1 MNIAEVNTANKET
14 LMKISGIGAKKASAL
29 IQERSQGLFKS
40 FEDLERVKGVGKK
53 MISNIKNDVQSKSK
67 KEISTKESKE
77 KTTVITQSAK
87 SPSTNEITKEALKK

>member
-40 FEDLERVKGVGKK
+40 FEDLERVKGIGKK
-53 MISNIKNDVQSKSK
+53 MISNIKNDVKSKSK
-67 KEISTKESKE
+67 KEITTKESKESKE

-87 SPSTNEITKEALKK
+87 STTPK